1 MILVTGITGKSGK
14 WFLKRLI
21 EEKESLTATRF
32 RVIVRNRSNVE
43 LIDNSGLQI
52 DKVYGDLNDT
62 SFIEKSMKGISTVIH
77 IAGIHM
83 SLNVVEAAIS
93 NNVERLILVHTT
105 GIYSK
110 YKTASAGYLEIE
122 KSIEKMVANKNI
134 AVTIL
139 RPTMIFG
146 SLSDKNVSIFIK
158 MVDKLRFFP
167 VINHARYPIQPV
179 YEKDLGNAYYQVM
192 VNADA
197 TRNKNYILSGK
208 EPILLIDM
216 LKIIGIY
223 LNKKNTYISIPYP
236 VAYLGAWCLFLLT
249 FGKVDLRE
257 RVQRLI
263 EPRTFPHKEAFIDF
277 GYSPVN
283 FKDGVKSEINDYVSE
298 KTKNRILNSIRTKTR
313 SS

>member
-1 MILVTGITGKSGK
+1 MILVTGITGKSGT
-14 WFLKRLI
+14 WFLKRLM

-32 RVIVRNRSNVE
+32 RVIVRNSSNVE

-52 DKVYGDLNDT
+52 EKVYGDLNDI
-62 SFIEKSMKGISTVIH
+62 SFIEKSMKGISTVLH

-83 SLNVVEAAIS
+83 SLNVVEAAIR
-93 NNVERLILVHTT
+93 NDVKRLILVHTT

-110 YKTASAGYLEIE
+110 YKSANAEYLETEKHIE
-122 KSIEKMVANKNI
+122 KIIANRNI
-134 AVTIL
+134 VLTIL
-139 RPTMIFG
+139 RPTMIYG
-146 SLSDKNVSIFIK
+146 NLSDKNVSIFIK
-158 MVDKLRFFP
+158 MVDNLRFFP
-167 VINHARYPIQPV
+167 VINHARYPLQPV
-179 YEKDLGNAYYQVM
+179 YEKDLGEAYYKVL

-223 LNKKNTYISIPYP
+223 LKKKNTFFSIPFP
-236 VAYLGAWCLFLLT
+236 IAYLGAWGLFMLT

-257 RVQRLI
+257 KVQRLI
-263 EPRTFPHKEAFIDF
+263 EPRTFPYNDAFIDF

-283 FKDGVKSEINDYVSE
+283 FKDGVKSEINDYVS
-298 KTKNRILNSIRTKTR
+298 KKNKLKSANVQNS
-313 SS
+313 